1 MVYRSPHFLSLKRT
15 QIGCYVEEFPG
26 EDARARCVVQP
37 RLWLANG
44 WREIKGEGMC
54 GRVGRRNA
62 LNRADTSRRMMRFL
76 ATRLIYLVGASIVV
90 LTLNAVDASEKFSS
104 EIAETNQTTMAS
116 LGWSYYP
123 NAPRLTSLN
132 IFDIAA
138 GGLG

>member
-1 MVYRSPHFLSLKRT
+1 
-15 QIGCYVEEFPG
+15 
-26 EDARARCVVQP
+26 
-37 RLWLANG
+37 
-44 WREIKGEGMC
+44 MC
-54 GRVGRRNA
+54 ARVGRRYA

-123 NAPRLTSLN
+123 NAPRLTSLS
-132 IFDIAA
+132 IFEWNSL
-138 GGLG
+138 GKCQGLGGFQLEIPIALRA